1 MREQR
6 VKSQTDYFLL
16 GLIFLFI
23 FFGLVMIGDVSLIQG
38 AVTFS
43 DKFYFLKRQLFWA
56 GLGTVS
62 LVIFSKID
70 YRLWK
75 KYSKYLYLL
84 SIFFLVLV
92 FLPQTGVMVYG
103 AKRWLDFGFINF
115 QPVELAKFGC
125 LVFFAHLASQKERIP
140 LGQQLIYLVIPIG
153 LILLEP
159 DLGSTVLLVSTIGLI
174 WFLSQPNLFY
184 LFSLATLG
192 LAVGIFLIFS
202 SSYRKQRITGMFDP
216 FYDPQG
222 KSYHVYQIALTLG
235 SGGIF
240 GQGMGNSRQ
249 KFQYLPETTTDSIMA
264 LVGEEFGFVGL
275 TTTIIIFA
283 FLIWRCLKTA
293 RLAPDKYGQ
302 LLAAGIS
309 GLIAFQGLINLG
321 AIAITLPLTG
331 MPFPFVS
338 YGGSSLITLM
348 SLTGILLNISKYQ
361 KPTRK

>member
-6 VKSQTDYFLL
+6 VKSQADYLL
-16 GLIFLFI
+16 LSLIFLFI

-38 AVTFS
+38 VVSFS
-43 DKFYFLKRQLFWA
+43 DKFYFLKKQLFWT
-56 GLGTVS
+56 GLGTVC
-62 LVIFSKID
+62 LLIFSKID

-84 SIFFLVLV
+84 SIFLLGLV
-92 FLPQTGVMVYG
+92 FLPQTGITVYG

-115 QPVELAKFGC
+115 QPIEVAKLGC
-125 LVFFAHLASQKERIP
+125 LLFFAHLASQKEPLP
-140 LGQQLIYLVIPIG
+140 LGQQLVYLVIPIG

-159 DLGSTVLLVSTIGLI
+159 DLGSSVLLVSTIGLI
-174 WFLSQPNLFY
+174 WFLSQPKLFY
-184 LFSLATLG
+184 FFCLAILG
-192 LAVGIFLIFS
+192 GAIGIFLIFS
-202 SSYRKQRITGMFDP
+202 SSYRKQRVIGMIDP

-249 KFQYLPETTTDSIMA
+249 KFQYLPEATTDSIMA
-264 LVGEEFGFVGL
+264 LVGEEFGFLGL
-275 TTTIIIFA
+275 SATIIVFS
-283 FLIWRCLKTA
+283 FLIWRCLKIS
-293 RLAPDKYGQ
+293 RLASDSYGQ

-348 SLTGILLNISKYQ
+348 SLTGILLNISKYK
-361 KPTRK
+361 KPKRK